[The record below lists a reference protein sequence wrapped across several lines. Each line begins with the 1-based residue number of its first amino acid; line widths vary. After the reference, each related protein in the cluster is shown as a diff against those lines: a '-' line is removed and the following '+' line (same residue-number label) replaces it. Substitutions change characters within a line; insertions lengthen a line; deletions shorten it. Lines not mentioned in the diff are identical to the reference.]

1 MQKKLII
8 IIFILTITS
17 ILGVFYVGKKAIQS
31 RTGDTVYDKIAKKI
45 PDDLREK
52 IKEKFFKNDYLKQ
65 QIYLKDKLI
74 KELIDKE
81 NKKNQIIYKNY
92 DKIYFNKIFSKTE
105 VVNEEKFKFINMQTF
120 FLSNPKNDYAIAS
133 GYLDIY
139 KDYLIVVSGDGIIF
153 RIKLKNLQDIKENL
167 VDDFFGEIIDSN
179 FKEINKNNQIY
190 ERSYHGIKDVLIH
203 KDKILIS
210 YTKEIRKNC
219 YNTGILIGNLDD
231 KKKIQFQE
239 IDYSSEC
246 AHKDTM
252 DVSHSGGRMVSFSD
266 NEIIFT
272 SGDYFQ
278 EYKVQNIN
286 SIFGKI
292 IKINLDDSSYEII
305 SLGHRNPQGL
315 KYVKEKSILIS
326 TEHGPIGGDEIN
338 IINLNKN
345 LSERNY
351 GWPIASYGIGEQINP
366 SNIIDNRKLYKSHEN
381 FVEPILQFTP
391 SIGISEISKFFDENN
406 NKYLVS
412 SLGTK
417 LIEGDMSIHYLEINN
432 SYDKILKN
440 FVIPVDERIRDI
452 VYSKLYNYYILFLE
466 SDRYFKGGPSLSI
479 LYKE

>member
-1 MQKKLII
+1 
-8 IIFILTITS
+8 
-17 ILGVFYVGKKAIQS
+17 
-31 RTGDTVYDKIAKKI
+31 
-45 PDDLREK
+45 
-52 IKEKFFKNDYLKQ
+52 
-65 QIYLKDKLI
+65 
-74 KELIDKE
+74 
-81 NKKNQIIYKNY
+81 
-92 DKIYFNKIFSKTE
+92 
-105 VVNEEKFKFINMQTF
+105 
-120 FLSNPKNDYAIAS
+120 
-133 GYLDIY
+133 
-139 KDYLIVVSGDGIIF
+139 
-153 RIKLKNLQDIKENL
+153 
-167 VDDFFGEIIDSN
+167 
-179 FKEINKNNQIY
+179 
-190 ERSYHGIKDVLIH
+190 
-203 KDKILIS
+203 
-210 YTKEIRKNC
+210 
-219 YNTGILIGNLDD
+219 
-231 KKKIQFQE
+231 
-239 IDYSSEC
+239 
-246 AHKDTM
+246 
-252 DVSHSGGRMVSFSD
+252 MVSFSD

-278 EYKVQNIN
+278 EHKVQDIN

-315 KYVKEKSILIS
+315 KYVKEKNILIS
-326 TEHGPIGGDEIN
+326 TEHGPIGGDEVN

-351 GWPIASYGIGEQINP
+351 GWPIASYGIGEQTNP
-366 SNIIDNRKLYKSHEN
+366 SNIIDNSKLYKSHEN

-391 SIGISEISKFFDENN
+391 SIGISEVSKFFDDNN

-479 LYKE
+479 LYKEWIWKKIILLK